1 DSPHDPNIRLLTVTP
16 DDAEFWEGPG
26 RIAGTIKLAA
36 AAATH
41 SRPDYGTD
49 RKVTM

>member
-1 DSPHDPNIRLLTVTP
+1 VTP

-26 RIAGTIKLAA
+26 TIIGTIKMVA

-41 SRPDYGTD
+41 TRPDYGKN